1 MCSECWCRNAD
12 AYWSTDVLPYFP
24 YSSNRCPHGGAGGGH
39 CILPDEQIWDYKLLQ
54 STLQYLE
61 RAMQNYGETRQ
72 PFFLMTGFRD
82 PHAPWAAPQRMYDL
96 YNESTILPPQHRVLD
111 PSVPQIAWSHQL
123 SVQLANGTSFPFGP
137 CE

>member
-1 MCSECWCRNAD
+1 M
-12 AYWSTDVLPYFP
+12 
-24 YSSNRCPHGGAGGGH
+24 
-39 CILPDEQIWDYKLLQ
+39 PDEQIWDYKLLQ

-61 RAMQNYGETRQ
+61 HAMQNYGKTRQ

-96 YNESTILPPQHRVLD
+96 YNESTILPPQHKVLD
-111 PSVPQIAWSHQL
+111 PSVPQIAWSLQL

>member
-1 MCSECWCRNAD
+1 M
-12 AYWSTDVLPYFP
+12 LPYFP

>member
-61 RAMQNYGETRQ
+61 LGIPE
-72 PFFLMTGFRD
+72 L
-82 PHAPWAAPQRMYDL
+82 
-96 YNESTILPPQHRVLD
+96 IHRY
-111 PSVPQIAWSHQL
+111 
-123 SVQLANGTSFPFGP
+123 
-137 CE
+137 